1 MISPLSASDS
11 AKLEEAQRKGY
22 LVRNSLSIMDPV
34 ASPELR
40 QAFEHWSTEQLRPYI
55 LVMKRGNVADIVLSF
70 TALTRHLQRLG
81 RLKPGHRPV
90 LAPTDD
96 LRTTVEHIREQYV
109 GPSPSG
115 IENGSPDAPEYLNI
129 AQVYLD
135 PLVNALLALYQHAR
149 PFFEIDGGQGQ
160 DERK

>member
-1 MISPLSASDS
+1 MISPLSASDH

-55 LVMKRGNVADIVLSF
+55 LVMKRGNVADIILSF
-70 TALTRHLQRLG
+70 TALTRHLHQLG

-90 LAPTDD
+90 LAPTDA
-96 LRTTVEHIREQYV
+96 LRPTVERIREQYV
-109 GPSPSG
+109 RPSPSG

-135 PLVNALLALYQHAR
+135 SLVNELLALYQHAR
-149 PFFEIDGGQGQ
+149 PFFETDSGQGPN
-160 DERK
+160 ERK